1 LVVRALP
8 AAATASSAELGLDF
22 DAAVR
27 RLKLVSA
34 DGGAV

>member
-8 AAATASSAELGLDF
+8 AAAAATSAELGTDL

-27 RLKLVSA
+27 RLKLVSD